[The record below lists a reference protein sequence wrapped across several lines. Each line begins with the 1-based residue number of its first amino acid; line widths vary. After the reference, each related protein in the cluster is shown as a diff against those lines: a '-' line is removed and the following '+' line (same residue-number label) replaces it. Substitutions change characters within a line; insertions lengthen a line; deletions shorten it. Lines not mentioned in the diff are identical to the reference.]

1 MPDPILF
8 VLVLL
13 FGGLGTWMLVYPEH
27 VLSLF
32 AQAIA
37 RHRITRW
44 IFFKNPL
51 RVRLTGTMYL
61 AATFALIAWRLH
73 TPP

>member
-27 VLSLF
+27 VLSVF

-37 RHRITRW
+37 RHRVSAW
-44 IFFKNPL
+44 IFFKNPT

-61 AATFALIAWRLH
+61 AAAFALIAWRLH
-73 TPP
+73 TP

>member
-27 VLSLF
+27 VLSVF

-37 RHRITRW
+37 RHRISAW
-44 IFFKNPL
+44 IFFKNPA

-61 AATFALIAWRLH
+61 AVTFALIAWRLH
-73 TPP
+73 AP